1 MRDKVSIGGLGE
13 ITLVRPRSFVS
24 INDLVS
30 EYSANQNN
38 KAKLA
43 RLSAAAMCICWC
55 RTNTPKAPLYDVAS
69 GEIIAY
75 GGQCLEWLI
84 GQGVDLKSLYA
95 EARPL
100 FLELWDLIP
109 KAKEVDAEQTYF
121 PDQQGQ
127 PRSND
132 NEDREA
138 VG

>member
-13 ITLVRPRSFVS
+13 ITLVQPRSFVS

-75 GGQCLEWLI
+75 GGQCLEWFI

-100 FLELWDLIP
+100 FLELLDLIP
-109 KAKEVDAEQTYF
+109 KAKEVAAEQAYF
-121 PDQQGQ
+121 PEQQGQ